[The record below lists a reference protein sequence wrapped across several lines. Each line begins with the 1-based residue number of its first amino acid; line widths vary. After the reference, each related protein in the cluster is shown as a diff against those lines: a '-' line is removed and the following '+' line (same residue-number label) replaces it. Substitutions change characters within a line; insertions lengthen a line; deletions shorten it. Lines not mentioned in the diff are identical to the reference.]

1 MNKFEYL
8 VRNLSSTKRK
18 NYENYVINKVYFEIN
33 DLDIKPVSQQYVRR
47 SENTYAMID
56 LYFPQFNI
64 GVECDEL
71 HHKKQ
76 FESDQLRFFDIA
88 NSIDSYEEIRIR
100 IYKENKDEIKD
111 IEEINNEIK
120 KAAKKIKSRK
130 KSCDNFIPWDN
141 RRDIEKAL
149 ENKEINVSDNY
160 IFNQEEIR
168 RFFNRTGKTQHC
180 YYRIMDGY
188 HIWMPGLTIK
198 NGDRYIKYNENKDFI
213 NILENDGKT
222 IYEYFQ
228 NMELDGEKEKTK
240 RIVFLKMKDPI
251 LNTQV
256 YKFIGIFY
264 KSNKIKEMSINEK
277 KLKFRVYEK
286 LSDTIKKPKNK

>member
-120 KAAKKIKSRK
+120 
-130 KSCDNFIPWDN
+130 
-141 RRDIEKAL
+141 
-149 ENKEINVSDNY
+149 
-160 IFNQEEIR
+160 
-168 RFFNRTGKTQHC
+168 
-180 YYRIMDGY
+180 
-188 HIWMPGLTIK
+188 
-198 NGDRYIKYNENKDFI
+198 
-213 NILENDGKT
+213 
-222 IYEYFQ
+222 
-228 NMELDGEKEKTK
+228 
-240 RIVFLKMKDPI
+240 
-251 LNTQV
+251 
-256 YKFIGIFY
+256 
-264 KSNKIKEMSINEK
+264 
-277 KLKFRVYEK
+277 
-286 LSDTIKKPKNK
+286 